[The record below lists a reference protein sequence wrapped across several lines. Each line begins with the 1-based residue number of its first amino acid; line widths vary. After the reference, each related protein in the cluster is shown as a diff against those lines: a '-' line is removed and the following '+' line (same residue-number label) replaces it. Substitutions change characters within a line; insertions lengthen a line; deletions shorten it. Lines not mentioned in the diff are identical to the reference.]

1 MMPIEVSI
9 EISKSIDEV
18 FSYVTASSHVFVWRS
33 TLIAIT
39 STPKEGIKVGYTFQE
54 RAKLLDQI
62 VETTYEVV
70 EWMPPR
76 RLTYKSIVGDVPGL
90 ISLRFEQTTSGTRVL
105 MRAEQSFDL
114 AFPHHEQLA
123 IHAIQRI
130 LQGDLQTLKEV
141 LESH

>member
-1 MMPIEVSI
+1 MPIEVSV

-18 FSYVTASSHVFVWRS
+18 FSYVTNSSHAFVWRS
-33 TLIAIT
+33 ALIAVT
-39 STPKEGIKVGYTFQE
+39 SVPKEGIKVGYTFQE
-54 RAKLLDQI
+54 RTKLLDQI

-76 RLTYKSIVGDVPGL
+76 RLTYKSIVGDVSGL

-114 AFPHHEQLA
+114 AFPQHEQLA
-123 IHAIQRI
+123 IHAIRRI

>member
-1 MMPIEVSI
+1 MSVEVGV

-18 FSYVTASSHVFVWRS
+18 FSYVTDSSHAFVWRS
-33 TLIAIT
+33 TLVAIT
-39 STPKEGIKVGYTFQE
+39 STPQETLRVGSTFQE

-70 EWMPPR
+70 EWIPPR

-105 MRAEQSFDL
+105 MHAEQSFDL
-114 AFPHHEQLA
+114 AFPQHEQLA
-123 IHAIQRI
+123 IHTIRRI

-141 LESH
+141 LEGH